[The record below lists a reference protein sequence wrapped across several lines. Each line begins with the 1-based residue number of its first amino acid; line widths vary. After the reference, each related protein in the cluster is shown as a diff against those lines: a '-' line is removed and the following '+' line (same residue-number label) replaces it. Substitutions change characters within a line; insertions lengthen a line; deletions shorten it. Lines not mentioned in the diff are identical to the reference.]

1 MIKEYLQLGRAQT
14 ASVEIGGFTIAGIL
28 SHTPLWLIIIY
39 AFMGLLTHL
48 AGFGE
53 NSISDLKYDKSDPN
67 KQKHPLVSGKISLTQ
82 GWRFVLFL
90 QTIVILF
97 VSIIVVYRGTY
108 LSLIPFLI
116 FIIFGY
122 IYNHYAKIHKVLGVF
137 SISLSFASIF
147 LTMAMLWNGSISL
160 LIWSVTIYSFLYV
173 MLQIAILGEIK
184 DIEQSK
190 ENNILR
196 RLGLKI
202 SFINDK
208 KYYIPSKLVIIFVVG
223 LFFIR
228 WYSLFVISLFTM
240 FSYLIIFL
248 IFNVATLIIYS
259 YSLRH
264 YSSIHIWNRNKE
276 LRNMGLLEAFT
287 YVLLVIALSPVLGIL
302 ATLLLIFIPMLWFIF
317 MNKFLWPETGS
328 SFAPGV

>member
-1 MIKEYLQLGRAQT
+1 MIREYLQLGRAQT

-82 GWRFVLFL
+82 GWRFVLIL
-90 QTIVILF
+90 QMIVILF
-97 VSIIVVYRGTY
+97 VLIIITYRGTY

-137 SISLSFASIF
+137 SISLSFSSIF

-160 LIWSVTIYSFLYV
+160 LIWSVIIYSFLYV
-173 MLQIAILGEIK
+173 MVQIAIMGE
-184 DIEQSK
+184 
-190 ENNILR
+190 
-196 RLGLKI
+196 
-202 SFINDK
+202 
-208 KYYIPSKLVIIFVVG
+208 
-223 LFFIR
+223 
-228 WYSLFVISLFTM
+228 
-240 FSYLIIFL
+240 
-248 IFNVATLIIYS
+248 
-259 YSLRH
+259 
-264 YSSIHIWNRNKE
+264 
-276 LRNMGLLEAFT
+276 
-287 YVLLVIALSPVLGIL
+287 
-302 ATLLLIFIPMLWFIF
+302 
-317 MNKFLWPETGS
+317 
-328 SFAPGV
+328 